1 MKSVLAAWLIVL
13 GVATGAFAAGPR
25 AVVQTSVE
33 RVMTILTESELN
45 EPSSKAAA
53 REHTERRREQI
64 RGVAAELFD
73 FEEISRRTL
82 ARHWASLT
90 PADRAEFTRLF
101 TDLLEHAYVAR
112 LEDYSGEKLMWTG
125 ETVDG
130 GFASVRS
137 KVVTRR
143 GEMPLEYRMHLRDGR
158 WRVYDLMIDGM
169 SFVSIYRSQFDR
181 ILRAE
186 SFGGLLERLRR
197 KTFETA
203 QAEPGTQGL

>member
-1 MKSVLAAWLIVL
+1 MKRVLAAGLIVL
-13 GVATGAFAAGPR
+13 GAATLAWAAGPR
-25 AVVQTSVE
+25 AVVQSSVE
-33 RVMTILTESELN
+33 RVMAILSESELS

-53 REHTERRREQI
+53 REHSERRREQTKV
-64 RGVAAELFD
+64 VAAGLFD

-82 ARHWASLT
+82 ARHWALLT
-90 PADRAEFTRLF
+90 PVERAEFTRLF
-101 TDLLEHAYVAR
+101 TDLLEQAYIAR
-112 LEDYSGEKLMWTG
+112 LEDYSGETLLWTG

-130 GFASVRS
+130 GFATVRS

-143 GEMPLEYRMHLRDGR
+143 GEMPLEYRLHLRDGR

-203 QAEPGTQGL
+203 GVGPGTQGL

>member
-1 MKSVLAAWLIVL
+1 MKRILTAWLIVL
-13 GVATGAFAAGPR
+13 AVATVASAAGPS
-25 AVVQTSVE
+25 AVVQSSIE

-64 RGVAAELFD
+64 KGVAAELFD
-73 FEEISRRTL
+73 FEETARRTL
-82 ARHWASLT
+82 TRHWASLT
-90 PADRAEFTRLF
+90 PDQRAEFTRLF
-101 TDLLEHAYVAR
+101 TELLEQSYVAR
-112 LEDYSGEKLMWTG
+112 LEDFSGEKLVWTG

-137 KVVTRR
+137 KVVTGR

-169 SFVSIYRSQFDR
+169 SFVSLYRSQFDR

-186 SFGGLLERLRR
+186 SFGRLLERLRR
-197 KTFETA
+197 RTFETA
-203 QAEPGTQGL
+203 QVEPATPGL